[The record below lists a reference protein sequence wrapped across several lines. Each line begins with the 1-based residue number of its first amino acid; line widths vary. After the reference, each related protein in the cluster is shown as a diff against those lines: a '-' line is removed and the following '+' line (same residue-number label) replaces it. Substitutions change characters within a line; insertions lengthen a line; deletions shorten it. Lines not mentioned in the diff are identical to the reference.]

1 MGDRKGLQA
10 FILISLTLSNFL
22 VECMQFSM
30 SD

>member
-10 FILISLTLSNFL
+10 FILIRLTLSNFL
-22 VECMQFSM
+22 VKYIQVGM